1 MIPPSFINIPIELIY
16 FMARVPPARLPGR
29 PQSGTG
35 DQEFPFRERL
45 LDAARDLFATRGY
58 AATSMRQVA
67 LGAGVTP
74 ALAHYYFK
82 DKAGLSE
89 AVLRERIAPL
99 VNGIE
104 AALEA
109 HGADAVTALAGFV
122 QQFTQVSSRHP
133 WLPQLLLRELADA
146 VGPATPVMRPL
157 AERLHSLVA
166 AGQASRAIRSDLR
179 AEFIVLSVLSQCA
192 FPFLVG
198 KTLCRELGISTGA
211 SAATGMTLHHLAVLQ
226 NGLKPRVR
234 AG

>member
-166 AGQASRAIRSDLR
+166 AVAVRVSLPGGQNAVQGTGYFNRRQRGNRHDPASPGGAAERAQ
-179 AEFIVLSVLSQCA
+179 AACA
-192 FPFLVG
+192 RRVNRFPQ
-198 KTLCRELGISTGA
+198 S
-211 SAATGMTLHHLAVLQ
+211 
-226 NGLKPRVR
+226 PRQDPSS
-234 AG
+234 